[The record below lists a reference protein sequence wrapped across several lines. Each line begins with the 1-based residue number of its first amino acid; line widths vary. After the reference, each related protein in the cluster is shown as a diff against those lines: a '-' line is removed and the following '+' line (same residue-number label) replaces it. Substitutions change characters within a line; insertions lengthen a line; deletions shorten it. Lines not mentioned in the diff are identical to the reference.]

1 MNTYTKLTAYLPILE
16 ADNFGKWIVDSKSKG
31 TIESPIQMPY
41 VTYSRMARHFID
53 DVYTFADE
61 HQEYGLYS
69 YNDILFENGIERSI
83 VSMSEV
89 DTSTLDGKC
98 ITALLMG
105 AIRAD
110 KFSEGALLW
119 LPSLFRSIVNKAK
132 EFLQNLIRQTE
143 LPPKPVLNLDMA
155 EFRTMQK
162 LMIQVQDRAKE
173 IRSLQEEVPRL
184 KTQLAE
190 TKGIFK
196 SRERKELET
205 KIRRTE
211 EKISAMLEEL
221 PEILKEDGYPDVRAF
236 MATYRKAEAVVEQ
249 YNRDLAEWE
258 CTVREKRRPAEKE
271 QAAPPRR
278 ESVLKRLRQLQ
289 AEGRTQKSK
298 CKTHDM
304 ER

>member
-1 MNTYTKLTAYLPILE
+1 MELSEAVYQTYPKAAEIE
-16 ADNFGKWIVDSKSKG
+16 ADNA
-31 TIESPIQMPY
+31 
-41 VTYSRMARHFID
+41 ARQEWNR
-53 DVYTFADE
+53 TAD
-61 HQEYGLYS
+61 
-69 YNDILFENGIERSI
+69 
-83 VSMSEV
+83 M
-89 DTSTLDGKC
+89 
-98 ITALLMG
+98 ALLSG
-105 AIRAD
+105 IAEAKILEVKKEEIHQKASQSI
-110 KFSEGALLW
+110 KAHGW

-184 KTQLAE
+184 KTQLAK

-211 EKISAMLEEL
+211 EKISAMLEAL

-236 MATYRKAEAVVEQ
+236 MATYRKAEAVVEN
-249 YNRDLAEWE
+249 YNRELAEWE
-258 CTVREKRRPAEKE
+258 RKVRESRKPAEKE
-271 QAAPPRR
+271 KLAPPEKKSVRDQLRR
-278 ESVLKRLRQLQ
+278 LQ
-289 AEGRTQKSK
+289 AEGRRQKPK
-298 CKTHDM
+298 RRTHDM